1 MFSNTKIYWFL
12 LLIIV
17 DSFLYSLYLTKKK
30 QEKKQHNNN
39 NNKKKMYKIQAKLCI
54 EWVLDE
60 QTVNYNRMSFA
71 WNFLGRDERGFFFV
85 IELELKI

>member
-1 MFSNTKIYWFL
+1 
-12 LLIIV
+12 
-17 DSFLYSLYLTKKK
+17 
-30 QEKKQHNNN
+30 
-39 NNKKKMYKIQAKLCI
+39 MYKIQAKLCI

-60 QTVNYNRMSFA
+60 QTVNYNRMGFA